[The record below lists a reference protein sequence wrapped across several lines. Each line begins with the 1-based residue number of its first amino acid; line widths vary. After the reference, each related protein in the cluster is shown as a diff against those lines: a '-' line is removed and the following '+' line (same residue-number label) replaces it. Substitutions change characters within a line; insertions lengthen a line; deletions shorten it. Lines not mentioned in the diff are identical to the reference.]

1 MLREEE
7 QIAKAVVQLNAKL
20 LGVVFGML
28 LGMGLFL
35 VTIILVLKGGENVGQ
50 HLVLLAQFF
59 PGYSVTYLGS
69 VIGFVYAFAVGMV
82 IGSVVGAV
90 YNKVAHT

>member
-20 LGVVFGML
+20 LGVVFGVL

-35 VTIILVLKGGENVGQ
+35 VTIFLVLKGGDNVGQ
-50 HLVLLAQFF
+50 HLVLLSQFF
-59 PGYSVTYLGS
+59 PGYSVTYMGS
-69 VIGFVYAFAVGMV
+69 LVGLAYGFAVGMV
-82 IGSVVGAV
+82 VGSVLGAV